1 MKKLFIAAVTVILTG
16 CVMSELEEN
25 RETVTM
31 LVRVESEKTKT
42 QMGPDATFYW
52 QGSENIRVFETTDG
66 GKFSV
71 YTSADGNISADGRTI
86 EFPVTLDAVSPAG
99 SFTYDAVYP
108 AAGVVGVPSSS
119 GEVQISVPSNQTPSG
134 WSMDGTADR
143 LIAQS
148 QVETSQPSALS
159 VRFTRPVALGKIRL
173 VSMPSNGEIRTVT
186 ISARKKDGKELAVSG
201 TTTFDLPSASP
212 VSDFGD
218 VNAGNSII
226 LDCISSTESAAS
238 EDYGVS
244 DFNWDT
250 ESFESISESKKVY
263 DGYVFTCWPFELT
276 EGDILSVAARVGDNL
291 YTREVTIPA
300 GGLPF
305 SAGNTT
311 SFGVN
316 MSSAK
321 VEEIVDTYYTRWMSG
336 ENISIGGVAY
346 NRTSCGDGSLLA
358 DGASITAPGVYFLDG
373 SATIGKYSTISGG
386 LLVIGNK
393 IGTRPALKVNCAN
406 MKATDPESTL
416 SFLNVTISNH
426 EAAPAFNIPSGTS
439 DTYQFSRV
447 AFEDCKI
454 ESGVVL
460 ENCSSDFSIG
470 TASFIGND
478 IALCLDDISSTNR
491 VNGIFRSASAAMSL
505 GSFKFTGNKVY
516 PKNGVAS
523 MLGFNKNTST
533 TNPCTVGSVE
543 VCDNVFIDVVPE
555 GTAFANWSNDY
566 VLTVTGNIVDIN
578 GSFDDAFSVNEL
590 GNVLYFARRTDGSSF
605 SDGNVTAFGNAI
617 YVKEPHQYAMLAV
630 KRQVAYKNP
639 EKYQICVTRSPMVTS
654 RDYSSGTFEVKSGA
668 LYAEIAGSNGR
679 RYYGT
684 VDGSTLNIHHA
695 PSASSVS
702 SITVYGAP
710 GTEPQTADAA
720 SGSVSFDGAAYAIN
734 YPDAVADPL
743 SGYTLQWADEFSLD
757 DVDWQAWHKRT
768 TYENYYCDPTNPDLV
783 KVSDGYLS
791 LGTMTTSDKGV
802 GYWPTG
808 SPTYGYTTGGI
819 ETSSLTAF
827 NMGNGVTGRVD
838 VRAKIGC
845 IPGSGF
851 WEAIWM
857 LAEPSIAGTNE
868 RGGEI
873 DIMEHLNKSGY
884 EDILYYTLH
893 SEYTVTNKNSDPA
906 KDPVRTF
913 QASVMKSG
921 SVNDQWHV
929 YSVEV
934 SGDAGSGTVNFYLDG
949 MLLDCEATR
958 YKDPSTGST
967 DYHWDRYRKYIWNNY
982 INMNTESYWTSTKGF
997 TNGSSNS
1004 YYYFPFNYWDYNM
1017 ILTAQ
1022 VGGGWNGDPDGTTEY
1037 QLGKKQFQID
1047 YVRYYTK

>member
-1 MKKLFIAAVTVILTG
+1 MKKLFIAAGAILLTG

-25 RETVTM
+25 RGTVTM
-31 LVRVESEKTKT
+31 VVRVEPEKTKT

-52 QGSENIRVFETTDG
+52 QGSENIKVFETTNEG
-66 GKFSV
+66 QFSA
-71 YTSADGNISADGRTI
+71 YTSADGNISSDGKVI
-86 EFPVTLDAVSPAG
+86 EFPVTLDAVSSAG

-108 AAGVVGVPSSS
+108 ASGVVGVPSSS
-119 GEVQISVPSNQTPSG
+119 GKVQISVPSNQTPSG
-134 WSMDGTADR
+134 WSMDGASDR
-143 LIAQS
+143 LIAKS
-148 QVETSQPSALS
+148 QVEPSQPSALS

-173 VSMPSNGEIRTVT
+173 VSMPVNGEIRTVT
-186 ISARKKDGKELAVSG
+186 ISARTKDGNELAISG
-201 TTTFDLPSASP
+201 TTTFNLPSASP

-218 VNAGNSII
+218 VNADNSIV
-226 LDCISSTESAAS
+226 LDCTSSKEAAAS
-238 EDYGVS
+238 EDYDVS

-250 ESFESISESKKVY
+250 ETLANISESKKVY
-263 DGYVFTCWPFELT
+263 DGYVFTCWPFELK
-276 EGDILSVAARVGDNL
+276 EGDVLTVAARVGDNL
-291 YTREVTIPA
+291 CTREVTIPA

-305 SAGNTT
+305 TAGNIT

-316 MSSAK
+316 MSSAN
-321 VEEIVDTYYTRWMSG
+321 VQEVVDTYYTRWMSG
-336 ENISIGGVAY
+336 ENISIGGVDY
-346 NRTSCGDGSLLA
+346 NRASCGGGSLLA

-373 SATIGKYSTISGG
+373 SATIGSEISGDG
-386 LLVIGNK
+386 LIVIGNK
-393 IGTRPALKVNCAN
+393 FGTRPPLTVNTAKLK
-406 MKATDPESTL
+406 TTGSESTL

-426 EAAPAFNIPSGTS
+426 VSAPAFIVESSS
-439 DTYQFSRV
+439 DTYKLSQV

-460 ENCSSDFSIG
+460 DNSFSGLSIG
-470 TASFIGND
+470 SASFIGND
-478 IALCLDDISSTNR
+478 IALCIEDIQSNR
-491 VNGIFRSASAAMSL
+491 VNGLLRSASVAMSL
-505 GSFKFTGNKVY
+505 GSFKFNGNKVY
-516 PKNGVAS
+516 PMYGTVS
-523 MLGFNKNTST
+523 RLGFNKNAVTS
-533 TNPCTVGSVE
+533 NPCTVGSVE

-566 VLTVTGNIVDIN
+566 KLTVTGNIVDID
-578 GSFDDAFSVNEL
+578 GSLDDALSMDKESIE
-590 GNVLYFARRTDGSSF
+590 NVLYFARRTDGSSF
-605 SDGNVTAFGNAI
+605 SESNVTAFGNAV
-617 YVKEPHQYAMLAV
+617 YVKEPRQHAVLAV

-654 RDYSSGTFEVKSGA
+654 RDYSSETFVVKSGA
-668 LYAEIAGSNGR
+668 LYAEVAGSNGR
-679 RYYGT
+679 SYYGT

-702 SITVYGAP
+702 SITVYGTP
-710 GTEPQTADAA
+710 GTEPQTANAA
-720 SGSVSFDGAAYAIN
+720 SGSVSFGGSAYEIN
-734 YPDAVADPL
+734 YPDAVSDPL

-768 TYENYYCDPTNPDLV
+768 TYADYYCDPKNPDLV

-791 LGTMTTSDKGV
+791 LGTMTTTVKGV

-819 ETSSLTAF
+819 ETSNLTAF

-845 IPGSGF
+845 ISGSGF

-857 LAEPSIAGTNE
+857 LAEPSIAGTHE

-893 SEYTVTNKNSDPA
+893 SEYTVGNKIAKSTTN
-906 KDPVRTF
+906 PVRTF
-913 QASVMKSG
+913 QASVKKSG
-921 SVNDQWHV
+921 NINDQWHV

-934 SGDAGSGTVNFYLDG
+934 SGGTVNFYLDG
-949 MLLDCEATR
+949 TLLSRSDTWYLEPGTLLN
-958 YKDPSTGST
+958 Y
-967 DYHWDRYRKYIWNNY
+967 DYHWDRNQDSKD
-982 INMNTESYWTSTKGF
+982 MNTESAWTATY
-997 TNGSSNS
+997 TNNESNS
-1004 YYYFPFNYWDYNM
+1004 FYYFPFNYWDYNM

-1022 VGGGWNGDPDGTTEY
+1022 VGGTWNGDPDGTTEY
-1037 QLGKKQFQID
+1037 PLGTKQFQID